1 MRSSTSRRR
10 DRGPD
15 ETDTRREAP
24 RYSRGGP
31 HTMYRFEVGRDL
43 RGCDHHVGAMYAG
56 VNSCVRASLFVDQ
69 TVRKNSLA
77 DLLTSP
83 REEARVVQIGR
94 IMMLR
99 LWAITKEAAMAAI
112 HA

>member
-1 MRSSTSRRR
+1 
-10 DRGPD
+10 
-15 ETDTRREAP
+15 
-24 RYSRGGP
+24 
-31 HTMYRFEVGRDL
+31 MYRFGVRRDL
-43 RGCDHHVGAMYAG
+43 RGCDIIMWVLY
-56 VNSCVRASLFVDQ
+56 VRVLIRVCARLYLLIKQ
-69 TVRKNSLA
+69 TNYSRTLSR
-77 DLLTSP
+77 SP

>member
-1 MRSSTSRRR
+1 
-10 DRGPD
+10 
-15 ETDTRREAP
+15 
-24 RYSRGGP
+24 
-31 HTMYRFEVGRDL
+31 MYRFGVGRDL
-43 RGCDHHVGAMYAG
+43 RGCDHHVGAMCAG

-69 TVRKNSLA
+69 TVRKLPA

-83 REEARVVQIGR
+83 REEARVVQIGC